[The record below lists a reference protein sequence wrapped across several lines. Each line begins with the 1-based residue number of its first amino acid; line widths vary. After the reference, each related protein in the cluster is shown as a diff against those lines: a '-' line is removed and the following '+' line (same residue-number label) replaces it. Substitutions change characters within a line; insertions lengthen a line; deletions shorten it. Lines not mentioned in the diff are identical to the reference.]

1 MYGDTRPT
9 QRHYPRLRHHWCVA
23 NADLVE
29 AYWRQYQLSQS
40 QDPVDLAM
48 ADSLFHVW
56 EEVEE
61 AAQFGKPEV
70 VDLLVALADAAPND
84 LALATLGAGP
94 VEDLIHVLTETN
106 RHAGR
111 ADILR
116 EQIDRAVGDSDTIA
130 LGRFNQGTAFWAA
143 HRAKIEDAALAVQ
156 HAARPGGPGPNT
168 KD

>member
-94 VEDLIHVLTETN
+94 VEDLITSHGEEFVET
-106 RHAGR
+106 
-111 ADILR
+111 
-116 EQIDRAVGDSDTIA
+116 ID
-130 LGRFNQGTAFWAA
+130 
-143 HRAKIEDAALAVQ
+143 E
-156 HAARPGGPGPNT
+156 AARRSESFRKALRCVWYQSSVDESVRVRLQRFGPPL
-168 KD
+168 

>member
-1 MYGDTRPT
+1 M
-9 QRHYPRLRHHWCVA
+9 A

-61 AAQFGKPEV
+61 AAQFGIPEV

-94 VEDLIHVLTETN
+94 VEDLITSHGEEFVET
-106 RHAGR
+106 
-111 ADILR
+111 
-116 EQIDRAVGDSDTIA
+116 ID
-130 LGRFNQGTAFWAA
+130 
-143 HRAKIEDAALAVQ
+143 E
-156 HAARPGGPGPNT
+156 AARRSESFGKLSDVSGIKAQLMNRYVSGSNGLDHLFSGNDCRHPANGAT
-168 KD
+168 